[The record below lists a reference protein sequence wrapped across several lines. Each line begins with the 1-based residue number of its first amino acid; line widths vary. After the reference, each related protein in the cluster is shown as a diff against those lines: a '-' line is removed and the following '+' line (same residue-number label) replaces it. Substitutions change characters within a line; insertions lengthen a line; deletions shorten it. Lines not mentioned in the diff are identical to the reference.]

1 MSIITTGNAVYNVWL
16 IKQVHVQHTDNV
28 FYNSILLFNEVF
40 TSIQMQIHFLKKQN
54 GSMSFHTYEK
64 Q

>member
-1 MSIITTGNAVYNVWL
+1 MYNVWL
-16 IKQVHVQHTDNV
+16 IKQLHVQHTDNV

-40 TSIQMQIHFLKKQN
+40 TSIQMQIHFFKKQN